1 MSLRKKREIGFGSSA
16 AREGIEA
23 PATSALFVRIPR
35 AEAEKLDR
43 AAFEL
48 KRPKQDLVAAL
59 VARHVDPDTPSG
71 LAGLRALEVDER
83 GLTVGRHSFRPAQE
97 REVLTVEQLAELL
110 QVDAKTVR
118 ELAGQGELPG
128 RKVGSDWRFSR
139 QAVLEW
145 LSRSPRREV

>member
-1 MSLRKKREIGFGSSA
+1 MAKKREIGFRSGA
-16 AREGIEA
+16 APESGEA
-23 PATSALFVRIPR
+23 AATSALFVRIPR

-110 QVDAKTVR
+110 QVDAKTVS

-145 LSRSPRREV
+145 LSGSPRRER